1 MSAVIVNSSKWMAA
15 LVLAAILLLAP
26 TSPRAQQED
35 SSGSGISYVT
45 PFPEADTY
53 KLQVYGD
60 VFAEGLLAGL
70 IEAFPNERGLQIAK
84 KHRPFGALVRPEH
97 DEEIKG
103 EELSREVVH
112 IGVVMLGFGDRAS
125 IRISSNV
132 RPLQMTSEEWQSE
145 YGRRVDRLLKAL
157 KKRSMAVYLVGQPI
171 MRNTGVNRDAAIITE
186 VMRERA
192 LQNGVRFIDV
202 SEGFADENGDFSQF
216 GPDLSGARQKL
227 RDGDGIMFTSI
238 GNRKLAHF
246 VESEIRRD
254 MAQAKAERAI
264 PLAGSDIEQ
273 NKINPAKA
281 AGQLAAAGSKS
292 ATVKEQRVAG
302 QPKAQSTAP
311 VPVAVDTTGD
321 QKADNSR
328 ISFRTI
334 GAGNREETLTLDIV
348 RPALTGAVVALVTR
362 REVAERAVPSVAEG
376 LIDDIGDGLT
386 VVSTMSALTDNVTGP
401 VSARRSAPN
410 TVLVKGERL
419 ASKPGRADDHAWPRK
434 DLAIVAP
441 APVAA
446 PAARPA
452 AQSPP
457 ARQPARGPVPPKT

>member
-1 MSAVIVNSSKWMAA
+1 MTALFPRLGRWLAA
-15 LVLAAILLLAP
+15 LVMMAASVGTFVPAV
-26 TSPRAQQED
+26 AQD
-35 SSGSGISYVT
+35 DNTGSGISYIT
-45 PFPEADTY
+45 PFPESDTY

-84 KHRPFGALVRPEH
+84 KHRPIGALIKPEH
-97 DEEIKG
+97 EEEIKA
-103 EELSREVVH
+103 EELTREVVH

-125 IRISSNV
+125 IRMSSNV

-157 KKRSMAVYLVGQPI
+157 KKRSMSLYLVGQPI
-171 MRNTGVNRDAAIITE
+171 MRNAGVNRDAVIINE

-202 SEGFADENGDFSQF
+202 AEGFADENGDFNQF
-216 GPDLSGARQKL
+216 GPDLSGTRQKL
-227 RDGDGIMFTSI
+227 RDGDGMLFTSI

-246 VESEIRRD
+246 VESDLRRD
-254 MAQAKAERAI
+254 LTQAKAERSI

-273 NKINPAKA
+273 TKINPGKA
-281 AGQLAAAGSKS
+281 TSAGAAAGGKGP
-292 ATVKEQRVAG
+292 TLKEQRVAG
-302 QPKAQSTAP
+302 QPKGIAATPVAAP
-311 VPVAVDTTGD
+311 VDTSGD
-321 QKADNSR
+321 QKADNTR
-328 ISFRTI
+328 ISFRTV

-362 REVAERAVPSVAEG
+362 REVAERVVPATSEG
-376 LIDDIGDGLT
+376 LVDDIGDGLT
-386 VVSTMSALTDNVTGP
+386 VISTMSAAIETTAGP

-419 ASKPGRADDHAWPRK
+419 PPKPGRADDVSWPRK

-441 APVAA
+441 VAPVA
-446 PAARPA
+446 PARPA
-452 AQSPP
+452 SGPTRAPP
-457 ARQPARGPVPPKT
+457 ARVPPKT